1 MQCAAWYGDN
11 LEIMK
16 KLPSNSV
23 DLIYL
28 DPPFNSKRNYNQI
41 YKDEFN
47 RPLPE
52 EALAFCDAWTF
63 TEEKE
68 DVIRNFSIELREQG
82 ADDNFIS
89 LWETGINALRHT
101 NSKLLAYLVFMT
113 VRLWEMHRLLKDTGS
128 LYLHCDPTASHYI
141 KVFMDGIFGH
151 NNFVNEIVWSYKTGG
166 ASKHHFNRKHDI
178 ILFYAKNNKMKIF
191 NQLKEKSYNRGYKKY
206 GFKKGTKEYK
216 DTKCNMCKKELS
228 ENIGWYTYSGMRDVW
243 EINAVGRTSAERMG
257 YPTQKPLA
265 LLDRIIQSSCPK
277 DGIVLDPFCG
287 CGTTLDAA
295 QSLNRKW
302 IGIDICLIAIKRIEE
317 RLVKKYNYLNKNE
330 HYAIKGLPITINQ
343 VEEMIQSSDT
353 SRHTGRYKFQ
363 YWAIEQVGGFAS
375 TKKTGDGGVDGA
387 IYFYKSLRNKD
398 KNKSLGRMI
407 LSVKSDKKIHI
418 AYLRELIGVM
428 TREGADMA
436 GLICMD
442 IPSDNMKAEARAI
455 GTIELEGILG
465 YSEKIPKIQILTAQE
480 ILKGERFIIPDYYKY
495 KK

>member
-1 MQCAAWYGDN
+1 MIT
-11 LEIMK
+11 L
-16 KLPSNSV
+16 
-23 DLIYL
+23 
-28 DPPFNSKRNYNQI
+28 F
-41 YKDEFN
+41 
-47 RPLPE
+47 
-52 EALAFCDAWTF
+52 
-63 TEEKE
+63 
-68 DVIRNFSIELREQG
+68 
-82 ADDNFIS
+82 
-89 LWETGINALRHT
+89 
-101 NSKLLAYLVFMT
+101 
-113 VRLWEMHRLLKDTGS
+113 
-128 LYLHCDPTASHYI
+128 LY
-141 KVFMDGIFGH
+141 
-151 NNFVNEIVWSYKTGG
+151 
-166 ASKHHFNRKHDI
+166 RK
-178 ILFYAKNNKMKIF
+178 
-191 NQLKEKSYNRGYKKY
+191 
-206 GFKKGTKEYK
+206 
-216 DTKCNMCKKELS
+216 
-228 ENIGWYTYSGMRDVW
+228 
-243 EINAVGRTSAERMG
+243 
-257 YPTQKPLA
+257 
-265 LLDRIIQSSCPK
+265 
-277 DGIVLDPFCG
+277 
-287 CGTTLDAA
+287 

-330 HYAIKGLPITINQ
+330 HYVIQGLPITINQ

-387 IYFYKSLRNKD
+387 IYFYKSLHNKD

-428 TREGADMA
+428 TREGADVA